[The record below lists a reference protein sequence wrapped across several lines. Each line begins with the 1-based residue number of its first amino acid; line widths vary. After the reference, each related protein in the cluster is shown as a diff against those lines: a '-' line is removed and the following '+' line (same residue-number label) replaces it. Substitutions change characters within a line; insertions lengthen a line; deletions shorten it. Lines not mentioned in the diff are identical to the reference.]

1 MREARQVEPG
11 RAEAGLHGYYGPE
24 SVTWKVT
31 REAAILLG
39 GARAVLLQ
47 IAHPLVA
54 EGVYTHSSYLT
65 DPAARTL
72 HTFMLGQILT
82 FGDRPEAHEAAR
94 TINRL
99 HAGVFGHLPQDAGA
113 YRRGTF
119 YRARDQ
125 ELLLWVHA
133 TLVDTALLLYT
144 SLIGPLTADEQERYY
159 QESKAQARLLGLQP
173 RYMPASLAELQHY
186 VEEMVQSD
194 QLAATPQ
201 ARRLAHTVLFPP
213 LPTVFRPVLHFH
225 FLITCGLLPE
235 RLRSLYGYPW
245 GPWHQQAFDL
255 VMQGLRS
262 TLPHLP
268 LRLRTLPVTQHII
281 ERRLSSARLQA
292 YARSIREARAS
303 A

>member
-1 MREARQVEPG
+1 MKEARQATLKTNGEG
-11 RAEAGLHGYYGPE
+11 NYGYYGPE
-24 SVTWKVT
+24 SVTWKIT

-65 DPAARTL
+65 DPLARTL

-82 FGDRPEAHEAAR
+82 FGGRPEAHEAAR

-99 HAGVFGHLPQDAGA
+99 HAGVFGHLSHDAGA

-144 SLIGPLTADEQERYY
+144 SLIGPLTRDEQERYY

-173 RYMPASLAELQHY
+173 RYMPATLADLQSY
-186 VEEMVQSD
+186 VADMIQSD
-194 QLAATPQ
+194 RLAATPQ

-213 LPTVFRPVLHFH
+213 LPSVFRPALHLH

-235 RLRSLYGYPW
+235 PVRALYGYPW
-245 GPWHQQAFDL
+245 GPGHQQAFEL
-255 VMQGLRS
+255 IMQGLRS

-268 LRLRTLPVTQHII
+268 LRLRTLPVTRQII
-281 ERRLSSARLQA
+281 ERRLSSIHLQA
-292 YARSIREARAS
+292 YARSVREARAS